1 MAKRKIRHK
10 KKIEQVKVLSY
21 LIHANGFQDEDELL
35 EYVFSGETESIR
47 PSKLGVS
54 AWGNVHKSVV
64 LHRAVLLGSRRI
76 TNCYMKDTELPLVEN
91 EE

>member
-1 MAKRKIRHK
+1 MTKRKIRQSK
-10 KKIEQVKVLSY
+10 KVEQVKVLSY
-21 LIHANGFQDEDELL
+21 LINANGFRDEDELL

-54 AWGNVHKSVV
+54 AWGSVHKSVV

-76 TNCYMKDTELPLVEN
+76 TSCYMKDTDLPLIEN
-91 EE
+91 KD